1 MGTSTPTNSRR
12 RKRGAPSV
20 RHVATA
26 SIISAASW
34 ASAFQ
39 TTAGWSTA
47 RSTGGLHHQGH
58 QGHQCNRPS
67 SVRVVDPRVLA
78 GVAAPSFRHLS
89 SPTASVADA
98 SKLESLTVKELRQL
112 IKENGLETKGLSGKR
127 KAELIT
133 YVVESANG
141 GTGISSSQDAP
152 TSRELEA
159 EPVVVSSR
167 TDVEPEAPRKRNGA
181 RMPAM
186 PLSDVNG
193 APQKQ
198 LDEKAEPKKASAKHK
213 MYREVMDTYPPLSE
227 YVDPNTFEYYDP
239 LANSKPEGLGDEDIR
254 HKHHPMLKGMRT
266 SDLDVVFVGTASCTP
281 GITRGVSCT
290 ALRLQWRRKKGQI
303 EGDKKNDK
311 KGQKGGMGK
320 NIKDMLSA
328 DGRYDESGNG
338 DFNGG
343 SDAAGRTWLFDC
355 GESTQVSDSFSV

>member
-12 RKRGAPSV
+12 RKRGAPSA
-20 RHVATA
+20 RQVATV

-39 TTAGWSTA
+39 ATPGWSKA
-47 RSTGGLHHQGH
+47 RATGSIH
-58 QGHQCNRPS
+58 HQCNRPS
-67 SVRVVDPRVLA
+67 SVRVDPRVIA
-78 GVAAPSFRHLS
+78 GVAAAPSFRHLS

-98 SKLESLTVKELRQL
+98 SELESLTVKELRQL
-112 IKENGLETKGLSGKR
+112 IKEYGFETKGLSGKR

-133 YVVESANG
+133 YVVESASG
-141 GTGISSSQDAP
+141 GTDISSPQDA
-152 TSRELEA
+152 SSSGELEA
-159 EPVVVSSR
+159 EPAVVSPR
-167 TDVEPEAPRKRNGA
+167 IDVEPEEPRKRKGT

-186 PLSDVNG
+186 PFSDVNG

-198 LDEKAEPKKASAKHK
+198 LDETAEPKKASAKHK
-213 MYREVMDTYPPLSE
+213 IYREVMDTYPPLSE

-254 HKHHPMLKGMRT
+254 HTHHPLLKGMRT

-290 ALRLQWRRKKGQI
+290 ALRLQWRRKKGKI
-303 EGDKKNDK
+303 EGSKKNEK
-311 KGQKGGMGK
+311 KGQKGK
-320 NIKDMLSA
+320 NVRDMLSP
-328 DGRYDESGNG
+328 DGRYDESANG

>member
-1 MGTSTPTNSRR
+1 M
-12 RKRGAPSV
+12 
-20 RHVATA
+20 ATV

-39 TTAGWSTA
+39 TTPGWPTG
-47 RSTGGLHHQGH
+47 RGGL
-58 QGHQCNRPS
+58 
-67 SVRVVDPRVLA
+67 
-78 GVAAPSFRHLS
+78 HLS
-89 SPTASVADA
+89 SPTANVADA
-98 SKLESLTVKELRQL
+98 SELESLTVKELREL
-112 IKENGLETKGLSGKR
+112 IKETGLETKGLSGKR
-127 KAELIT
+127 KAELIS

-141 GTGISSSQDAP
+141 DTGISSSQDAP
-152 TSRELEA
+152 SSGELDA
-159 EPVVVSSR
+159 EPAVVSPR
-167 TDVEPEAPRKRNGA
+167 IDEVPEVPRKRKGT

-186 PLSDVNG
+186 PLPDVNG

-198 LDEKAEPKKASAKHK
+198 LGEKAEHKKASAKHK
-213 MYREVMDTYPPLSE
+213 IYREVMDTYPPLSE

-254 HKHHPMLKGMRT
+254 HKHHPMLYGQRT

-303 EGDKKNDK
+303 EGNKKNDK

-320 NIKDMLSA
+320 NVKDMLSA

-355 GESTQVSDSFSV
+355 GESTQVSNALSVEA

>member
-20 RHVATA
+20 RQVATV

-39 TTAGWSTA
+39 TTPGWSTA
-47 RSTGGLHHQGH
+47 RGTGGLY
-58 QGHQCNRPS
+58 HQCNRPS

-98 SKLESLTVKELRQL
+98 SELESLTVKELRQL

-167 TDVEPEAPRKRNGA
+167 TDVEPEAPRKRKGA

-186 PLSDVNG
+186 PLSDANG

-303 EGDKKNDK
+303 EGNKKNDK
-311 KGQKGGMGK
+311 KGQKGGKGK
-320 NIKDMLSA
+320 NVRDMLSP

-338 DFNGG
+338 DFNG

-355 GESTQVSDSFSV
+355 GESTQVSNALSVEA

>member
-1 MGTSTPTNSRR
+1 M
-12 RKRGAPSV
+12 
-20 RHVATA
+20 ATV

-39 TTAGWSTA
+39 TTPGWSTA
-47 RSTGGLHHQGH
+47 RGTGGLHH

-67 SVRVVDPRVLA
+67 SVRVVDPRGVLA

-89 SPTASVADA
+89 SPTVSVADA
-98 SKLESLTVKELRQL
+98 SELESLTVKELRQL

-152 TSRELEA
+152 SVVEPANGGTGISSSSQDAPTSGELEA
-159 EPVVVSSR
+159 EPAVVSPR
-167 TDVEPEAPRKRNGA
+167 IDVEPETPTRRKRMGA

-193 APQKQ
+193 APQQQ
-198 LDEKAEPKKASAKHK
+198 LDEKAKPKKASAKHK
-213 MYREVMDTYPPLSE
+213 IYREVMDTYPPLSE

-239 LANSKPEGLGDEDIR
+239 LANSKPEGMGDEDIR
-254 HKHHPMLKGMRT
+254 HEHHPMLKGMRT

-303 EGDKKNDK
+303 EGNKKNDK
-311 KGQKGGMGK
+311 KGQKGGKGK
-320 NIKDMLSA
+320 NVRDMLSP

-338 DFNGG
+338 DFNG

-355 GESTQVSDSFSV
+355 GESTQVSNAFSV